1 MTSTLRTSALR
12 TFTLAALCTTLLAG
26 CAVMSKDDCLKADWR
41 ELGRRDA
48 SQGLTIERF
57 TARADACRKNDLGAD
72 PAAYAAGH
80 GDGQRAY
87 CTGELGENDAT
98 LGKVS
103 APLCA
108 PVPLGN
114 AYQTGYAMG
123 LIQFCTARNGYEFAR
138 LGGTYRNTCPA
149 DLAGPFQAGLRM
161 GTELRELN
169 SRLDGI
175 QREATE
181 QRKIVADDKSSADQ
195 RDTARRLLRQ
205 TDADEAATRR
215 LIRQAELSALS
226 F

>member
-1 MTSTLRTSALR
+1 MIRTRILAFTTLSA
-12 TFTLAALCTTLLAG
+12 TLLAG

-48 SQGLTIERF
+48 SQGLTLDRF
-57 TARADACRKNDLGAD
+57 TQRADACRKNDIGAD
-72 PAAYAAGH
+72 PTAYAAGH
-80 GDGQRAY
+80 ADGQRTY

-98 LGKVS
+98 LGKLS

-108 PVPLGN
+108 PVPVGN

-123 LIQFCTARNGYEFAR
+123 LIQFCTARSGYEFAR

-169 SRLDGI
+169 SRLDAI
-175 QREATE
+175 QHDATE
-181 QRKIVADDKSSADQ
+181 QRKTLADDKSSADQ
-195 RDTARRLLRQ
+195 RDAARRQLRQ
-205 TDADEAATRR
+205 LDTDEAATRR

-226 F
+226 L

>member
-1 MTSTLRTSALR
+1 MTSTLRP
-12 TFTLAALCTTLLAG
+12 FTLAILCTTLLAG

-80 GDGQRAY
+80 ADGQRAY

-108 PVPLGN
+108 PMPVGN

-123 LIQFCTARNGYEFAR
+123 LIQFCTARSGYEFAR

-149 DLAGPFQAGLRM
+149 DMAGPFQAGLRM
-161 GTELRELN
+161 GTELRDLN

-181 QRKIVADDKSSADQ
+181 QRKILADDKSSADQ

-205 TDADEAATRR
+205 IDADEAATRR

-226 F
+226 L

>member
-1 MTSTLRTSALR
+1 MTSTLRP
-12 TFTLAALCTTLLAG
+12 FTVAILCTALLAG

-57 TARADACRKNDLGAD
+57 TARADACRKNGLGAGH
-72 PAAYAAGH
+72 AAYAAGH
-80 GDGQRAY
+80 ADGQRAY

-123 LIQFCTARNGYEFAR
+123 LIQFCTARSGYEFAR

-149 DLAGPFQAGLRM
+149 DMAGPFQAGLRM
-161 GTELRELN
+161 GTELRDLN

-181 QRKIVADDKSSADQ
+181 QRKILADDKSSADQ

-205 TDADEAATRR
+205 IDADEAATRR

-226 F
+226 L